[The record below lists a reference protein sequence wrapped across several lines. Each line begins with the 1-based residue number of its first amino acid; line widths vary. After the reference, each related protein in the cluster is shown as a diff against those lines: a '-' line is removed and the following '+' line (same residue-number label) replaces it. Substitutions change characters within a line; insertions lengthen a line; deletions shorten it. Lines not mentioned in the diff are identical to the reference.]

1 MIKQTQAHKPKM
13 LPLPD
18 RSIFG
23 FWSFNINGPN
33 RLDYLP
39 DGQVTFQLTKFIY
52 KENEYDWNQLF
63 WLI

>member
-23 FWSFNINGPN
+23 LWSFNIDGPN
-33 RLDYLP
+33 LA
-39 DGQVTFQLTKFIY
+39 
-52 KENEYDWNQLF
+52 
-63 WLI
+63 